1 MAAAAEMQ
9 SSATSVHGDDGVAT
23 EMQSSASPVG
33 GDDSVA
39 TAMAPMNAQFVHYI
53 EDTPQPL
60 ASPAVEHWGAY
71 PLDLQQFISSVY
83 FDLYM
88 QSPIAF
94 VCGLLSWEALFSM
107 TAIAAVQSQQHIE
120 KGFS

>member
-1 MAAAAEMQ
+1 MAAEMQ
-9 SSATSVHGDDGVAT
+9 SSATSVHRDDG
-23 EMQSSASPVG
+23 
-33 GDDSVA
+33 VA
-39 TAMAPMNAQFVHYI
+39 TAMAPMNAPTVRYI

-60 ASPAVEHWGAY
+60 ASPAVEHWGTY

-94 VCGLLSWEALFSM
+94 VCSLLSWEALFSM